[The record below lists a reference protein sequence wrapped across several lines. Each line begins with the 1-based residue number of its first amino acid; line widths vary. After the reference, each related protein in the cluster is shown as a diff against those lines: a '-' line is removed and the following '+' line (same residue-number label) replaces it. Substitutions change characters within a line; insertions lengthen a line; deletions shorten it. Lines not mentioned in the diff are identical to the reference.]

1 MTSLSA
7 TLARISRR
15 LEHRLDDL
23 ERRIDAGDES
33 AWAELLPT
41 LEAAARLDAC
51 LTPGAH
57 GELIS
62 TKELAARLGVTPKT
76 ILKRKGKG
84 QLTPALQRGRLIR
97 WKASAG

>member
-7 TLARISRR
+7 ALARISRR
-15 LEHRLDDL
+15 LEHRLDEL

-33 AWAELLPT
+33 AWANLLAT
-41 LEAAARLDAC
+41 LEAAARLDER

-76 ILKRKGKG
+76 VLRRKGKG
-84 QLTPALQRGRLIR
+84 NLTPAIQHGRLIR
-97 WKASAG
+97 WKASAR